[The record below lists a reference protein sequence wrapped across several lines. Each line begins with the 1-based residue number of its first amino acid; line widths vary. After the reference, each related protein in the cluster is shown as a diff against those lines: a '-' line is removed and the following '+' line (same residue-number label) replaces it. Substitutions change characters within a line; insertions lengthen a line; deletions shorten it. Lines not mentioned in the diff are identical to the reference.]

1 MVGEMNFSLGDVYPA
16 LSNLETGHKAT
27 PDAEDQQLLNE
38 NKEVSEA
45 ATNKGSR
52 PMFVWLAI
60 LVVILLVVFFGAGA

>member
-38 NKEVSEA
+38 KE
-45 ATNKGSR
+45 TFRMNKGRLSE
-52 PMFVWLAI
+52 PNKKHTAVS
-60 LVVILLVVFFGAGA
+60 